1 MGLEVDLIE
10 ELARVIGYDAIP
22 AQRLTGELIA
32 TPVPETRRALR
43 SAKND
48 LVARGYFE
56 AVTFSFVEPQ
66 LQATFDPQTSPVHLK
81 NPISADLAV
90 MRTSLIPGLLK
101 AIGYCF

>member
-22 AQRLTGELIA
+22 SQRLTGELIA

-48 LVARGYFE
+48 LVARGY
-56 AVTFSFVEPQ
+56 
-66 LQATFDPQTSPVHLK
+66 
-81 NPISADLAV
+81 
-90 MRTSLIPGLLK
+90 
-101 AIGYCF
+101 